1 MIESAAFRL
10 RVSTV
15 ISVTMMLLSCRHHDP
30 NRLRAAYVPLAQLES
45 VYGRL
50 ITAGN
55 HPTPNQN
62 GTGDRV
68 GLFLDAGGTIW
79 GLPLAV
85 ENGGEVLGCAPTEL
99 RRARVTDTYPIGA
112 TILGATISQPGGV
125 EGPENWN
132 SFCAAAMVRSN
143 GVRSAAG
150 RCPMD
155 PFAGRRNCQAP
166 RSRCTTIVLL
176 PPPNTTEEYMNAT
189 P

>member
-55 HPTPNQN
+55 HPTPDQN

-85 ENGGEVLGCAPTEL
+85 ENGGEVLGCAPNEL

-112 TILGATISQPGGV
+112 TILGATNQPTGWRGGTGKLELLLRRSDGEIRWSAV
-125 EGPENWN
+125 NGGQTSDGPVCWAHQLPGPPQ
-132 SFCAAAMVRSN
+132 SLHYYRLAPAA
-143 GVRSAAG
+143 
-150 RCPMD
+150 
-155 PFAGRRNCQAP
+155 
-166 RSRCTTIVLL
+166 
-176 PPPNTTEEYMNAT
+176 EHK
-189 P
+189 